1 MNLPHLS
8 RGGRNPLL
16 GTVDRIYTVLFVV
29 AIVAGAAFSL
39 GSVGYLLGFN
49 ATTLVYIALGFS
61 MMSGNYWID
70 GGRDEEGEPRIKP
83 VDTQLQMT
91 SLAVIPIA
99 LRWAMQMP
107 FFDQL
112 AASMEAVASAAAPS
126 VFRQLGY
133 MAQVLGLWVLVAVS
147 EEAFRAAM
155 LNAADL
161 TVQFR
166 GRGLQDRYRAF
177 FANTVWMLFHF
188 LQRPLDL
195 GVYWKYMLWL
205 YVAGLV
211 MTYALMRAGMG
222 SATLIHLI
230 VNLTA

>member
-1 MNLPHLS
+1 MSFSPFTPKTK
-8 RGGRNPLL
+8 GGEKENPVTALN
-16 GTVDRIYTVLFVV
+16 DRIYAVLFVV
-29 AIVAGAAFSL
+29 ALLAGAAFQL

-49 ATTLVYIALGFS
+49 AATLTYIALGFT
-61 MMSGNYWID
+61 MMSGNWIAKAQPTD
-70 GGRDEEGEPRIKP
+70 
-83 VDTQLQMT
+83 VQLQYT
-91 SLAVIPIA
+91 ALAVIPIA

-112 AASMEAVASAAAPS
+112 AASAVEPTQ
-126 VFRQLGY
+126 QLVY
-133 MAQVLGLWVLVAVS
+133 MAQVVGLWILVAVS
-147 EEAFRAAM
+147 EEAFRAGM

-161 TVQFR
+161 VAGFK
-166 GRGLQDRYRAF
+166 GRGLQDWFRIL
-177 FANTVWMLFHF
+177 FANTVWMAFHF

-195 GVYWKYMLWL
+195 NVYWKYILWL

-211 MTYALMRAGMG
+211 MTWALMKAGMG